1 MGNTQFLRQ
10 YWKPLL
16 IWPTVAAMLG
26 VILWMV
32 VLSGLRADR
41 ETVRNDAYQKAISR
55 TSAYSQQ
62 IARTIQQIDQTTLL
76 VQYQWKKTNGNVDL
90 DELRA
95 NGIFPKESFDVTIAD
110 QNGAVVTSTIPFN
123 DSVSFAD
130 HEWFQRHKLEKLN
143 DLFVDQKDISLRTG
157 KPVVRLS
164 RRLENADGTF
174 AGATWVTV
182 TPPYLTTFYDGKNL
196 GVGEFISLRLK
207 NGPLL
212 ATRAGGGKYP
222 YPVFY
227 KQFPSF
233 SESEGI
239 TQESGEKFW
248 DNQPRVVAWKYL
260 EPYPLLAISALT
272 EEEIYAGYT
281 AYVQETIKLATAVS
295 ILLLLLAALGAGYS
309 ARLAWRKQQDEETK
323 SIFRLAVDG
332 AREGFYI
339 VRPTR
344 DGDNSSPDFCLVDCN
359 ECGAE
364 MMGKTKE
371 QLIKKKYSELHG
383 DESFICEVDFLK
395 RALESAFYED
405 ELRVPSSSPIKADWI
420 HRKAVR
426 SGSGLAIT
434 IRDITDTKE
443 HEQALVTIANV
454 DSLTGL
460 PNRHWL
466 KNYLPSAIDLAKHY
480 HLGLAVL
487 FIDLD
492 NFKNINDT
500 LGHVTGDAVL
510 KSAATRLRSLVRH
523 SDHVVRLGGD
533 EFTIILEQ
541 VHRTEDISRI
551 ADQAIE
557 ELSKPFA
564 VGFADV
570 SHIRASIGISLFP
583 HDGTD
588 GETLLKHAD
597 IAMYS
602 AKAAGKGRYHFY
614 QSHLS
619 DRIDLRV
626 SREKAI
632 REAIERDEF
641 VLYYQPRADTFTGR
655 LRSMEALVRW
665 IHPERGF
672 ISPVEFIQIAE
683 ETGLIIK
690 IGEQVIA
697 KACAQLAEWK
707 AQGLPLVSI
716 SINVS
721 VSQFNEGKV
730 KDILAS
736 YMTMYRIDP
745 DLLGVEITESCM
757 VAENTAVPEEINSLR
772 SLGVKLLI
780 DDFGTG
786 YSSLSQLQRLDFDLL
801 KIDQAFTR
809 QLDDSEEGKAFFKAI
824 VSMGQA
830 LNMEIVAEGVETEE
844 QLRILQELSCN
855 EVQGYYVSRP
865 VSAQD
870 VPAMLKKI
878 FLFPNSSE
886 TQSAVL

>member
-1 MGNTQFLRQ
+1 MRSTEFLRR
-10 YWKPLL
+10 YWKPIV
-16 IWPTVAAMLG
+16 IWPAIAGLLG
-26 VILWMV
+26 FALWAV
-32 VLSGLRADR
+32 VLAGLRADR
-41 ETVRNDAYQKAISR
+41 EAARDNAYQKAISR

-76 VQYQWKKTNGNVDL
+76 VQYEWRKTNGNINL
-90 DELRA
+90 EEFYA
-95 NGIFPKESFDVTIAD
+95 NGVFPKEAFNVTVAD
-110 QNGAVVTSTIPFN
+110 PNGNVVTSTLPMKDRVN
-123 DSVSFAD
+123 FAS
-130 HEWFQRHKLEKLN
+130 HEWFQHHRSSRSN

-157 KPVVRLS
+157 KPIVRLS
-164 RRLENADGTF
+164 RRLENPDGTF
-174 AGATWVTV
+174 AGVTWVTV

-196 GVGEFISLRLK
+196 AAGEFISLRLK

-212 ATRAGGGKYP
+212 ATRAGGGDHP

-227 KQFPSF
+227 KEFPAF
-233 SESEGI
+233 RGPEGV
-239 TQESGEKFW
+239 TEEAGGVFW
-248 DNQPRVVAWKYL
+248 DGQTRVVAWKYL

-272 EEEIYAGYT
+272 DEEIYAGYR
-281 AYVQETIKLATAVS
+281 AHAQETLKLATAAS
-295 ILLLLLAALGAGYS
+295 LLLLFLAVTGSIYS
-309 ARLAWRKQQDEETK
+309 ARLAWRKEQDEETR

-332 AREGFYI
+332 AREGFYT
-339 VRPTR
+339 VRPIQDSAGATQ
-344 DGDNSSPDFCLVDCN
+344 DFCLVDCN
-359 ECGAE
+359 ERGAE
-364 MMGKTKE
+364 LMGQTKQQITGKRYG
-371 QLIKKKYSELHG
+371 QLHAG
-383 DESFICEVDFLK
+383 ESFICEIDFLK
-395 RALESAFYED
+395 HAMATSFYED
-405 ELRVPSSSPIKADWI
+405 ELRVPSSSPIRAEWV

-443 HEQALVTIANV
+443 HEQALVAIANV

-466 KNYLPSAIDLAKHY
+466 KHYLPSAIELAKQY
-480 HLGLAVL
+480 HFGMAVM

-500 LGHVTGDAVL
+500 LGHATGDAVL
-510 KSAATRLRSLVRH
+510 KSVAARLRSLVRH

-541 VHRTEDISRI
+541 VHRLDDISHI
-551 ADQAIE
+551 ADQVIQE
-557 ELSKPFA
+557 MDKPLPLEYA
-564 VGFADV
+564 SAG
-570 SHIRASIGISLFP
+570 HIHASVGISIFP
-583 HDGTD
+583 QDGTD
-588 GETLLKHAD
+588 GDALLKNAD

-619 DRIDLRV
+619 DQIALRV

-641 VLYYQPRADTFTGR
+641 FTGR
-655 LRSMEALVRW
+655 LCSMEALIRW
-665 IHPERGF
+665 VHPEKGA
-672 ISPVEFIQIAE
+672 ISPVEFIRIAE
-683 ETGLIIK
+683 ETGLINK

-707 AQGLPLVSI
+707 AQGLPLVSV
-716 SINVS
+716 SINIS
-721 VSQFNEGKV
+721 APQFNEGNV
-730 KDILAS
+730 KDMLAS
-736 YMTMYRIDP
+736 YMERYRIDP
-745 DLLGVEITESCM
+745 ALLGVEITESCM
-757 VAENTAVPEEINSLR
+757 VADNTAVPQEINSIR

-786 YSSLSQLQRLDFDLL
+786 YSSLSQLQKLDFDLL

-809 QLDDSEEGKAFFKAI
+809 QLSDTEEGKAFFKAI

-844 QLRILQELSCN
+844 QLHILQELSCN
-855 EVQGYYVSRP
+855 EVQGYYVSKP
-865 VSAQD
+865 VPAQD
-870 VPAMLKKI
+870 VPALLKRI
-878 FLFPNSSE
+878 FLFPHLPE
-886 TQSAVL
+886 KQGTAP